1 MGSLRR
7 LKQASLL
14 LKMCSKV
21 ALLLLIA
28 STASASSLYGGYG
41 YPWSYGYG
49 WPYYAHGYG
58 HYAATPSAYAP
69 VSTGWASA
77 GTVPVAAG
85 TYTPPDYAAA
95 SYDPVATAWNSVGT
109 VPVRGGYSSAYAP
122 VVSSYPWVSH
132 LYSPAHTTSAYGQ
145 VIYSHPTGY
154 MASRASAHVGLGER
168 EGYSSYPV
176 VSSYPAHTYYPVY
189 APAHTTSAYGQVTYS
204 HPTGYMASRVPAYED
219 LGDRDAYSGSYATPV
234 TSYPVYAYHPGFVSY
249 GNEYGLPTGYTH
261 ALAYDENSLTR
272 IPYKGNRRPTK
283 LINSTNPRRRN

>member
-109 VPVRGGYSSAYAP
+109 VPVREGYSSAYAP
-122 VVSSYPWVSH
+122 VVP
-132 LYSPAHTTSAYGQ
+132 
-145 VIYSHPTGY
+145 
-154 MASRASAHVGLGER
+154 
-168 EGYSSYPV
+168 SYPV
-176 VSSYPAHTYYPVY
+176 VSYPYSP
-189 APAHTTSAYGQVTYS
+189 APTTSAYGQVTYS
-204 HPTGYMASRVPAYED
+204 SPTGFMASRVSAYGD
-219 LGDRDAYSGSYATPV
+219 LGERDAYSGSYATPV
-234 TSYPVYAYHPGFVSY
+234 TSYPVYAYHPGYVSY
-249 GNEYGLPTGYTH
+249 GNEYGLHTGFAYNH
-261 ALAYDENSLTR
+261 ALAYNEDSLTR
-272 IPYKGNRRPTK
+272 IPYRIP
-283 LINSTNPRRRN
+283 PRHASQR

>member
-1 MGSLRR
+1 MGSLLR
-7 LKQASLL
+7 LKLSSLL

-21 ALLLLIA
+21 ALLLLVA

-41 YPWSYGYG
+41 YPWSY
-49 WPYYAHGYG
+49 
-58 HYAATPSAYAP
+58 
-69 VSTGWASA
+69 GWASA

-132 LYSPAHTTSAYGQ
+132 PYSPAHTTSAYGQ
-145 VIYSHPTGY
+145 VTYSHPTGF

-176 VSSYPAHTYYPVY
+176 VSSYPALSYYPAY
-189 APAHTTSAYGQVTYS
+189 APAHTTSVYGQVTYS
-204 HPTGYMASRVPAYED
+204 HPTGYMASSAPAYGG
-219 LGDRDAYSGSYATPV
+219 LGEREGYSYTP
-234 TSYPVYAYHPGFVSY
+234 TPP
-249 GNEYGLPTGYTH
+249 NT
-261 ALAYDENSLTR
+261 
-272 IPYKGNRRPTK
+272 
-283 LINSTNPRRRN
+283 PR

>member
-1 MGSLRR
+1 MGSLLR
-7 LKQASLL
+7 LKLSSLL

-21 ALLLLIA
+21 AFLLLVA

-41 YPWSYGYG
+41 YPWSYG
-49 WPYYAHGYG
+49 
-58 HYAATPSAYAP
+58 
-69 VSTGWASA
+69 WASA
-77 GTVPVAAG
+77 GTVAAG

-95 SYDPVATAWNSVGT
+95 AYYPVATAWNSVGT

-176 VSSYPAHTYYPVY
+176 VSSYPAHSYYPAY

-204 HPTGYMASRVPAYED
+204 HPTGYMHSHVPAYGD
-219 LGDRDAYSGSYATPV
+219 LGERDGYSSYAV
-234 TSYPVYAYHPGFVSY
+234 QGYAPYLTH
-249 GNEYGLPTGYTH
+249 GYTVQYVTPSGDVRYYNPVHYPH
-261 ALAYDENSLTR
+261 ATY
-272 IPYKGNRRPTK
+272 
-283 LINSTNPRRRN
+283 